1 MEAVTT
7 KWVVAVTL
15 ENGGCDESSD
25 EKGFVLRKGSDQKR
39 EELFALP
46 QNTPK
51 IFSRGGVRRKLVL
64 FLEHR
69 DGL

>member
-1 MEAVTT
+1 MKAQ
-7 KWVVAVTL
+7 A
-15 ENGGCDESSD
+15 G
-25 EKGFVLRKGSDQKR
+25 KGFVLRKGSDQKR